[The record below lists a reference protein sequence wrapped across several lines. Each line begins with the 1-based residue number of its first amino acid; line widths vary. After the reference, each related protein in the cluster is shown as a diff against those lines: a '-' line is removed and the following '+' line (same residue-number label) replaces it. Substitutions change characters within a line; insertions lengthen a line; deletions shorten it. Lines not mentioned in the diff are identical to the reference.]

1 MKISSAIETVTLLWK
16 KYSLHID
23 LMADINYTIIVS
35 QQSYKGVML
44 LLRKLDDL
52 ILKIQKKYGLQF
64 AWIKNII
71 IFLNDIQTKMALQK
85 MNL

>member
-1 MKISSAIETVTLLWK
+1 MNNNKNI
-16 KYSLHID
+16 ID

-64 AWIKNII
+64 AWIKNIM

>member
-1 MKISSAIETVTLLWK
+1 
-16 KYSLHID
+16 
-23 LMADINYTIIVS
+23 MADINYTIIVS

-44 LLRKLDDL
+44 LLRKLEDL

-64 AWIKNII
+64 DWIKDIMT
-71 IFLNDIQTKMALQK
+71 FLSDIQAKMELQK

>member
-1 MKISSAIETVTLLWK
+1 MKTLPATDTVTLMLK
-16 KYSLHID
+16 KYGLHID

-64 AWIKNII
+64 DWIKNIMT
-71 IFLNDIQTKMALQK
+71 FLNDIQVKMALRK
-85 MNL
+85 TNL